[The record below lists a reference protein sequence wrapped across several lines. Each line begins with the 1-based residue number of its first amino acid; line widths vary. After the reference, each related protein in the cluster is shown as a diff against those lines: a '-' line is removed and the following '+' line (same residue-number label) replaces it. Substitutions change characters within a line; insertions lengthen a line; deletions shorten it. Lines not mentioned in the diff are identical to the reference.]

1 MFTEGDREIMNLE
14 WSATIANCTR
24 STKLFEKFD
33 IETYDL
39 ECKKFHS
46 LPPEDKA
53 KYKGGDDFISKSG
66 GSLPLPLNRN
76 YMRLIDEV
84 NARLKSS
91 KLPERLPIDP
101 LMQTDSIQDLLS
113 SLENENYI
121 KEIYKLKKVKVQNG
135 LNTTEAIN
143 LMECIRQGRSLLLAG
158 AHAEMLAKPLIDFYA
173 ACAYAYAIIVIN
185 SPLHKSISTL
195 KGSHG
200 HTYNHTSG
208 TIDFG
213 GEIPSG
219 TFLDLLC
226 ALPVAQIC
234 NYNINLKY
242 SLLPSID
249 LVQNNSIKLSL
260 PALLSMVPELNDY
273 YTQFDKE
280 HTLIHKLSIDT
291 GSVNASFTYNF
302 YIGDGINRPQKEKIE
317 AVFGTNRI
325 SENQGSYKVS
335 VSSEQITS
343 IMPCIYQD
351 LKGQLWYVESP
362 IDGLV
367 LPELCLRFL
376 IISALCNIM
385 RYSPHEWSNIL
396 TNRISSQYSLLVS
409 KYLRLFETKFP
420 ILVTEQITE
429 FVPDLGGRYS

>member
-1 MFTEGDREIMNLE
+1 MNLD
-14 WSATIANCTR
+14 WSATITNCTR
-24 STKLFEKFD
+24 STKLFEVFD
-33 IETYDL
+33 IEAYVA
-39 ECKKFHS
+39 ECKKFQS
-46 LPPEDKA
+46 LSPEDKS
-53 KYKGGDDFISKSG
+53 KYKGADDFISKNG
-66 GSLPLPLNRN
+66 GNLPLPLNRN

-84 NARLKSS
+84 NARLESG

-101 LMQTDSIQDLLS
+101 LMQMDSIQDLLS

-121 KEIYKLKKVKVQNG
+121 KEIYKLKKVKVQYG

-143 LMECIRQGRSLLLAG
+143 LTECIRQGRSLFLAG
-158 AHAEMLAKPLIDFYA
+158 SHADMLAKPLIDFYA

-226 ALPVAQIC
+226 ALPVVQIC

-291 GSVNASFTYNF
+291 GSVNARFTYKDF
-302 YIGDGINRPQKEKIE
+302 
-317 AVFGTNRI
+317 A
-325 SENQGSYKVS
+325 
-335 VSSEQITS
+335 
-343 IMPCIYQD
+343 
-351 LKGQLWYVESP
+351 
-362 IDGLV
+362 
-367 LPELCLRFL
+367 
-376 IISALCNIM
+376 
-385 RYSPHEWSNIL
+385 
-396 TNRISSQYSLLVS
+396 ISSLNLM
-409 KYLRLFETKFP
+409 
-420 ILVTEQITE
+420 
-429 FVPDLGGRYS
+429 